1 VGGGPGG
8 LEAAWVAA
16 ARGHD
21 VTLLERTAELGGKIR
36 LAAMLPGRQ
45 EIAAFADWRAGECR
59 RRGVDIRLGVDAD
72 VDAVIA
78 LAPDAVIIATGG
90 RATVDTPSK
99 SHSMPVAGSDQPWV
113 IDHERALLE
122 ADSLGEHI
130 VILDAIGHIEAI
142 GVGHYLAE
150 RDHQVTVVT
159 PLHSPLLLDAETM
172 QKALPR
178 AVRAGVRWRP
188 NTAVVS
194 IGQHEVTVADV
205 MSYAIDTL
213 PASHVVIRTHGIAN
227 DSLYYAL
234 QAKIPDTR
242 RVGDAVVPR
251 LADRAIYDGHLAGR
265 AI

>member
-1 VGGGPGG
+1 
-8 LEAAWVAA
+8 
-16 ARGHD
+16 
-21 VTLLERTAELGGKIR
+21 
-36 LAAMLPGRQ
+36 M
-45 EIAAFADWRAGECR
+45 
-59 RRGVDIRLGVDAD
+59 
-72 VDAVIA
+72 
-78 LAPDAVIIATGG
+78 IIATGG
-90 RATVDTPSK
+90 RARSIRPRSLIRCRSPDPTK
-99 SHSMPVAGSDQPWV
+99 PWV
-113 IDHERALLE
+113 IDHERALLD
-122 ADSLGEHI
+122 ADNLGEDI
-130 VILDAIGHIEAI
+130 VILDAVGHIEAI

-194 IGQHEVTVADV
+194 IGGHEVTVADV

-213 PASHVVIRTHGIAN
+213 PASHVVIRTHGVAN

-234 QAKIPDTR
+234 QTKVANVL

-251 LADRAIYDGHLAGR
+251 LADPRSTTAISRAGRSDRRVTRSGPRSIGRRSVGGLGPGVERQLPGQVVGGEAAIGTLPGSRDLPGLHVLDGAAVHLERLAGDAAGLR
-265 AI
+265 